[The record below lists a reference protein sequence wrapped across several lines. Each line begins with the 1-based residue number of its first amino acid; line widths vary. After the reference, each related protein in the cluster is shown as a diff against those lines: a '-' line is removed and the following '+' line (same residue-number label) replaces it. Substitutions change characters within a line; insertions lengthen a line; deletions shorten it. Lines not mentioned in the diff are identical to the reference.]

1 MPRKRL
7 VAAALVACVLAPAA
21 AAHAS
26 ATQVS
31 IMQDD
36 DQLVYRDDAT
46 RDRALDEMKALGVD
60 VVRATVLWRNVAA
73 GVSRN
78 AAARKDLAS
87 PRAYGVAV
95 WNRYDNLVRAAQA
108 RGLRVYFSVTGPAPD
123 WAHARAPR
131 RERDAVRLAWEP
143 DPRKF
148 AKFVVAVGRR
158 YSGHYRDEDS
168 GRSLLPRVD
177 FWGLW
182 NEPNQA
188 GWLAP
193 QNAFSR
199 EAGRV
204 IPVAPIMYREL
215 FLRGRRALD
224 DTGHGR
230 DTILIGETAP
240 LGSGKQGPRS
250 PIRPA
255 KFLRELLC
263 VDARGH
269 SFRGRQA
276 RARHCSDFDKF
287 GPLRASAYGHHPYTK
302 DLAPTQSDASPDSI
316 TMADISNLG
325 VLIDRYSRTGR
336 IAKGLPIVLSEFGYE
351 TNPPDP
357 FSGQPLDRQAEYINE
372 GDYLAA
378 QNPRILSQTQF
389 ILRDAGPVLRARPGT
404 KPYWFTYQSGLLFA
418 DGSPKPAAAAYALP
432 FIARPTAGGVGV
444 WGQLRF
450 RPNGIVDQVQIERL
464 SDDGTTWEPVGAP
477 VEVINPVGMFQTVL
491 DGAGPGVYRAHWTGS
506 DPPGDVASRTVQ
518 LG

>member
-60 VVRATVLWRNVAA
+60 VVRATVLWRNVAV
-73 GVSRN
+73 GVSRS

-108 RGLRVYFSVTGPAPD
+108 RGLRVYFSVTGPPPD

-215 FLRGRRALD
+215 FLR
-224 DTGHGR
+224 
-230 DTILIGETAP
+230 
-240 LGSGKQGPRS
+240 
-250 PIRPA
+250 
-255 KFLRELLC
+255 ELLC

-302 DLAPTQSDASPDSI
+302 DLAPTQRDASPDSI

-491 DGAGPGVYRAHWTGS
+491 DGADRKSV
-506 DPPGDVASRTVQ
+506 V
-518 LG
+518 